1 MALLSAPPSST
12 PLGVVVQHQPHTEP
26 VLNHGRILRLSAMRY
41 GSHSALEFEGRSTT
55 YRELNDQVNAMAHVL
70 LELGVGTGDRVALIA
85 PNGPDYV
92 RIMFAAAKIGAVA
105 VPTNTGLLAQE
116 LAHVFRAAAP
126 HLVVVGD
133 DYSDRVAE
141 ALNAAELRGTVRVR
155 RLLPDS
161 AGLAANDHYIGISG
175 FSTDEPPRCDVED
188 SDTAV
193 LLFTSGSMGAPK
205 AVAKSYANLTW
216 HAINRQISQPRHEGD
231 RELFVLPLSGVGF
244 GNFLLTDILVGATC
258 VLEPRFDPLR
268 AADLLRTGNIQV
280 AFLAPTM
287 LLAIEAATA
296 GIDCPS
302 VTVLETAYEVTHEQ
316 RLRIARM
323 VPNAQILYS
332 YGCTEGSMARAEPN
346 VFLHDPTNV
355 GYASGLDEYRALTP
369 DSEIAQIEVSGP
381 TVMRGYL
388 QADGTIDASQIHN
401 GWFPTGDLGRQDEH
415 GAIHFSGRSKDMIK
429 TGGLNVFA
437 AEVESAIADHPLVD
451 RVAVVG
457 VPDDY
462 WGEAVVAVVEIAQ
475 GANPQT
481 LDADLRGHARAAL
494 AGYKRPKTF
503 LRVDALPINS
513 GGKIAKGEVKA
524 MIETGVAKPLGT
536 ATLL

>member
-1 MALLSAPPSST
+1 M
-12 PLGVVVQHQPHTEP
+12 QHRPHTEP

-41 GSHSALEFEGRSTT
+41 GSHSALEFEGRVTT
-55 YRELNDQVNAMAHVL
+55 YRELNDQVNAMAHLL

-92 RIMFAAAKIGAVA
+92 RIMFAAAKLGAVA

-116 LAHVFRAAAP
+116 LAHVFRAVTP
-126 HLVVVGD
+126 RLIVVGA
-133 DYSDRVAE
+133 DYGDRVAE
-141 ALNAAELRGTVRVR
+141 ALTAAGLGGTVTVR

-161 AGLAANDHYIGISG
+161 TDLTADDEHIGISG
-175 FSTDEPPRCDVED
+175 LSTDEPPMCGAAD

-258 VLEPRFDPLR
+258 ILEPRFDPVR
-268 AADLLRTGNIQV
+268 AADLLLTGNIQV

-296 GIDCPS
+296 GIQCPS
-302 VTVLETAYEVTHEQ
+302 VTVLETAYEVTEAQ
-316 RLRIARM
+316 RRKIASM

-346 VFLHDPTNV
+346 AFLNDPTNV
-355 GYASGLDEYRALTP
+355 GYASGLDQYRAIAT
-369 DSEIAQIEVSGP
+369 DGEIAQIEVSGP

-388 QADGTIDASQIHN
+388 QADGTIDTSQIHN

-415 GAIHFSGRSKDMIK
+415 GAIHFTGRSKDMIK

-437 AEVESAIADHPLVD
+437 AEVESAIAEHPLVD
-451 RVAVVG
+451 RVAVIG

-462 WGEAVVAVVEIAQ
+462 WGEAVVAVVEIAD
-475 GANPQT
+475 GANLET
-481 LDADLRGHARAAL
+481 LDAGLRGHARATL
-494 AGYKRPKTF
+494 AGYKRPKTY
-503 LRVDALPINS
+503 LRVNTLPINS

-524 MIETGVAKPLGT
+524 MVETGTAKPLAT
-536 ATLL
+536 AL